1 MASAQAAKTP
11 RNRWFML
18 TLNNYDDAALKEIEL
33 LTTTQARYV
42 GIGKEVGEQGTPH
55 LHVLLYFHN
64 KKSCKQVKKL
74 LKCQP
79 HIDVVKGTPDEARA
93 YVSKDGD
100 FNEFGEWPE
109 QGKRTDLKELAASVL
124 NGTSVDAIVV
134 DNPLAYHQYGR
145 TLSKLEEVK
154 DREVVR
160 EEMTLGV
167 WYYGDT
173 GVGKTFKVYQS
184 HERKSIYA
192 HTTLDKGWWDN
203 YDWRLHKVVLLDD
216 FRGDIPYAELLRLVD
231 RYPHR
236 VSRRARAP
244 SPFMAEVLYVTSSLP
259 PEKVFHNLAETD
271 SLAQLYRRF
280 QVYEVTREEGN
291 AECVRTR
298 HYWEG

>member
-18 TLNNYDDAALKEIEL
+18 TLNNYDDEALKEIEL

-64 KKSCKQVKKL
+64 KKSVKQVKKL

-109 QGKRTDLKELAASVL
+109 QGKRNDLKELAASVL

-134 DNPLAYHQYGR
+134 DNPLAFHQYGR

-160 EEMTLGV
+160 KHITKGLWFFGE
-167 WYYGDT
+167 T
-173 GVGKTFKVYQS
+173 GVGKTHTVYATR
-184 HERKSIYA
+184 EEKSVYA

-203 YDWRLHKVVLLDD
+203 YEWRIHKCVLLDD
-216 FRGDIPYAELLRLVD
+216 FRGDIHYRELLRLVD

-236 VSRRARAP
+236 VSRRSRAP
-244 SPFMAEVLYVTSSLP
+244 SPFMAEEVVVTSALP
-259 PEKVFHNLAETD
+259 PEKVFHNLAEED
-271 SLAQLYRRF
+271 SLSQLYRRF
-280 QVYEVTREEGN
+280 EVYRVTREEGSDTSN
-291 AECVRTR
+291 FER
-298 HYWEG
+298 HILQN